1 MIEKFGFFNFSNN
14 SSPILKN
21 EKSWI
26 FNFFAMKILSLPVN
40 LQVEKES
47 LHAEEEAAAATLL
60 SRSAVQQFFS
70 VESEF
75 LLSWYVWC
83 SVPFSLRH
91 TVLKNMLAS
100 RLQQQQHWSFYSI
113 FWTQALLPREKMLKG
128 YSQLGMNQQVHT
140 QQNSN
145 TLTTSLS
152 SEPTQFLR
160 ISFQK
165 LIKKL
170 G

>member
-1 MIEKFGFFNFSNN
+1 MFTSAIFNFNCLTLKLIEKIGNLYFSNN

-47 LHAEEEAAAATLL
+47 LHAEEEAAATLL

-113 FWTQALLPREKMLKG
+113 FWTQLKLF
-128 YSQLGMNQQVHT
+128 YLGRKCSRAILNWGWINRCTHNKIRT
-140 QQNSN
+140 H
-145 TLTTSLS
+145 
-152 SEPTQFLR
+152 
-160 ISFQK
+160 
-165 LIKKL
+165 
-170 G
+170 